1 MTIENPL
8 LKDAKDK
15 LIFALD
21 VPDRKKAEAY
31 VKKLDE
37 SVGCFKVGLE
47 LFVKEG
53 PDILKTV
60 RDNSDADIFLDLK
73 LHDIPATLSRA
84 LISAASHAKTY
95 NVKYVTIHLEE
106 GEALRKIPKEV
117 KDANLEILGVTLL
130 TSISDEDLNRFD
142 LDQIRENISDR
153 ISLFE
158 ESTNQELS
166 RLDEIVIERAMQAE
180 VSGCTGVICSGN
192 EVELIKNLF
201 PGIKTVVPGIRPKWS
216 VIPQDDQSRVTTPG
230 QAIERGADL
239 IVVGRPIRDAKGP
252 NGPKE
257 AADKILK
264 EIAEALQKK

>member
-1 MTIENPL
+1 MPIN
-8 LKDAKDK
+8 AKDK

-21 VPDRKKAEAY
+21 VPDRKQAEAY
-31 VKKLDE
+31 VKQLAG

-53 PDILKTV
+53 PEVLKVV

-106 GEALRKIPKEV
+106 GEALDKIPQEV
-117 KDANLEILGVTLL
+117 TDAKLQVLGVTVL
-130 TSISDEDLNRFD
+130 TSISEEDLKRFD
-142 LDQIRENISDR
+142 LDQIRENISNQ

-166 RLDEIVIERAMQAE
+166 RLDKIVIERAMQAE
-180 VSGCTGVICSGN
+180 VSGCRGVICSGN
-192 EVELIKNLF
+192 EVGLIKILF
-201 PGIKTVVPGIRPKWS
+201 PDIKAVVPGIRPKWS
-216 VIPQDDQSRVTTPG
+216 DIGNDDQRRVTTPG

-239 IVVGRPIRDAKGP
+239 IVVGRPIRDAD
-252 NGPKE
+252 NPKE
-257 AADKILK
+257 AADRILE

>member
-1 MTIENPL
+1 MTIENNL
-8 LKDAKDK
+8 LKEAKDK

-21 VPDRKKAEAY
+21 VPNREEAEAY
-31 VKKLDE
+31 VKKLGK

-53 PDILKTV
+53 PDVLKTV

-84 LISAASHAKTY
+84 LISAASH

-106 GEALRKIPKEV
+106 GEALDKIPQEV
-117 KDANLEILGVTLL
+117 KDSNLEVLGVTVL
-130 TSISDEDLNRFD
+130 TSISEEDLNRFD
-142 LDQIRENISDR
+142 LNQIRENISNQ

-158 ESTNQELS
+158 ESTHQRLS
-166 RLDEIVIERAMQAE
+166 RLDEVVIERAMQAE
-180 VSGCTGVICSGN
+180 VSGCRGVICSGN
-192 EVELIKNLF
+192 EVGLIKNLF
-201 PGIKTVVPGIRPKWS
+201 PGIKAVVPGIRPDWS
-216 VIPQDDQSRVTTPG
+216 KIKKDDQSRVTTPG

-257 AADKILK
+257 AADRILE

>member
-1 MTIENPL
+1 MTIENNL
-8 LKDAKDK
+8 LEEAKKK

-21 VPDRKKAEAY
+21 VPNREEAEAY
-31 VKKLDE
+31 VKKLAG

-53 PDILKTV
+53 PEVLKTV

-84 LISAASHAKTY
+84 LISAASH
-95 NVKYVTIHLEE
+95 NVKYITIHLEE
-106 GEALRKIPKEV
+106 GEALREIPQEV
-117 KDANLEILGVTLL
+117 KDADLEILGVTML
-130 TSISDEDLNRFD
+130 TSISEEDLYRFD
-142 LDQIRENISDR
+142 LDQIRKNISNQ

-166 RLDEIVIERAMQAE
+166 RLDKIVIERAMQAE
-180 VSGCTGVICSGN
+180 VSGCRGVICSGN
-192 EVELIKNLF
+192 EVGLINSLF
-201 PGIKTVVPGIRPKWS
+201 PALKAVVPGIRPDWS
-216 VIPQDDQSRVTTPG
+216 EIKKDDQSRVTTPA

-239 IVVGRPIRDAKGP
+239 IVVGRPIRDAKYP

-257 AADKILK
+257 AADRIVE
-264 EIAEALQKK
+264 EITEALQKK